1 MTRNSPA
8 AKECWRRQR
17 AEGVVK
23 GRAVPL
29 MHEINVEI
37 DGHFPESNAKVYL
50 RDTRCFLKNHRDV
63 FRVGFSKSARGNFF
77 GVFNIIYWFAW
88 GKKKK
93 KRNQSILDNQ
103 EKTNSQL

>member
-1 MTRNSPA
+1 MTRKSPA
-8 AKECWRRQR
+8 KGCWGRQR

-23 GRAVPL
+23 GRAAPS

-63 FRVGFSKSARGNFF
+63 FRVGFSKSAKGNFF
-77 GVFNIIYWFAW
+77 GVLI
-88 GKKKK
+88 
-93 KRNQSILDNQ
+93 
-103 EKTNSQL
+103 